1 MESTITLFSN
11 KKGELHKFLSNFF
24 NTNMELQNNLNWKKK
39 YDNPIEMTELIGT
52 FIDNYSDY
60 DINLWISLD
69 NNVYIKVTEKNADSL
84 IRYIFERYPS

>member
-11 KKGELHKFLSNFF
+11 KKGELNKFLSNFF
-24 NTNMELQNNLNWKKK
+24 NTNMELHNNLNWQKK

-52 FIDNYSDY
+52 FIDNYLDY
-60 DINLWISLD
+60 DINLWICLD
-69 NNVYIKVTEKNADSL
+69 NNVYIKVTEKNADNL